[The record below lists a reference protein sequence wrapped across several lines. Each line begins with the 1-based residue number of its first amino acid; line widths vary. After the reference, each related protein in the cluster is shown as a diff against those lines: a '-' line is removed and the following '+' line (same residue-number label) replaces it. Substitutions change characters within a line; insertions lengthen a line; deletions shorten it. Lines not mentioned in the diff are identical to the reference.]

1 MLVSIFINDVKTYKT
16 VRERVLLVEENNQKR
31 IKKTK
36 SARSLTEDILNL
48 ILKLC
53 LIVIAFWL
61 LFQFV
66 FGLKKVDELGMS
78 PNIKPEDIM
87 MYYRLDKDYS
97 ILDPVVIKV
106 NDEIQ
111 VRRVVAKAGDTVEV
125 TEQGLLVNGSLQT
138 GLEKDFVTGET
149 LPFKEGITY
158 PLTLKKG
165 ELFVMADNREKA
177 IDSRMYGPIKEEDT
191 LGKIM
196 WDLRRRNL

>member
-1 MLVSIFINDVKTYKT
+1 MLVSICINDVKTYKT

>member
-1 MLVSIFINDVKTYKT
+1 M
-16 VRERVLLVEENNQKR
+16 EENKQKR

-149 LPFKEGITY
+149 LPFKEGVTY

>member
-1 MLVSIFINDVKTYKT
+1 MLVSIFINDAKTYKT
-16 VRERVLLVEENNQKR
+16 VRERVLLVEENKQKR

-149 LPFKEGITY
+149 LPFKEGVTY